1 MPAQGF
7 VIFSW
12 RRDAP
17 PPSYTGQSFGKY
29 LDLVQNHCFG
39 LVLGAAPARLD
50 GDIYREGVSGGTQY
64 HKMLHFLCINNS
76 ANRNPNTPTTG
87 APNRRFPRRRVS
99 PKRLL
104 ESPPPDCVVKTTRSG
119 PRMAATPRRST
130 IMTEYDIARDARQY
144 FCMYVMLNS
153 NIPKRD

>member
-7 VIFSW
+7 VILSW

-29 LDLVQNHCFG
+29 LDLVQNHCFD

-76 ANRNPNTPTTG
+76 ANRNPNTPITG
-87 APNRRFPRRRVS
+87 AANRRFPRRRVS

-104 ESPPPDCVVKTTRSG
+104 ESRPPGSEKPKPQIWAQNGCCTSSEHD
-119 PRMAATPRRST
+119 
-130 IMTEYDIARDARQY
+130 YDRIWHCA
-144 FCMYVMLNS
+144 
-153 NIPKRD
+153 

>member
-7 VIFSW
+7 VILSW

-29 LDLVQNHCFG
+29 LDLVQNHCFD

-50 GDIYREGVSGGTQY
+50 GDIYREGVSGGTEY
-64 HKMLHFLCINNS
+64 HKMLYFLCVNNS

-87 APNRRFPRRRVS
+87 APNRRFLRRPVPQKGSLR
-99 PKRLL
+99 
-104 ESPPPDCVVKTTRSG
+104 SPPPGLCCQNHQIWAQNGCYTS
-119 PRMAATPRRST
+119 P
-130 IMTEYDIARDARQY
+130 EHYYDRI
-144 FCMYVMLNS
+144 
-153 NIPKRD
+153 